1 MWSVEGWEKEYNTSK
16 SAERPAVDFIGRL
29 TFHKH
34 TLSLQFL
41 GECTKYNSNNKIIN
55 LSNLV
60 FIDAEM
66 LLRRCRD
73 MLERH
78 FLIQE
83 LTRYRLRLDHEL
95 SAARDNQRQI
105 VPSDEDAK
113 EITNWYGCE
122 IAAHYQPSS
131 ELGGDFWGIRN
142 IDENRFI
149 FFTADFLGHSVAPS
163 LNTFRLDAIIKEMEV
178 TSLSPA
184 DFLAN
189 IKASLY
195 TLLEPGQFATMLCAI
210 IEPKNDRHVYAD
222 AAALE
227 PIFGN
232 VTTQNA
238 PLMDGSGILLGVRE
252 NSTYE
257 DKEIEFPKG
266 SFMSLFSHALL

>member
-1 MWSVEGWEKEYNTSK
+1 M
-16 SAERPAVDFIGRL
+16 
-29 TFHKH
+29 
-34 TLSLQFL
+34 
-41 GECTKYNSNNKIIN
+41 
-55 LSNLV
+55 
-60 FIDAEM
+60 
-66 LLRRCRD
+66 LRRCRD

-78 FLIQE
+78 LLIQE

-95 SAARDNQRQI
+95 SAARDMQRQI

-113 EITNWYGCE
+113 EITNRYGCE

-142 IDENRFI
+142 IDEDRFML
-149 FFTADFLGHSVAPS
+149 FTADFSGHGVAAS

-178 TSLSPA
+178 TSPSPA

-189 IKASLY
+189 INASLY

-210 IEPKNDRHVYAD
+210 IEPKNDRLVYAG
-222 AAALE
+222 AAAPE

-238 PLMDGSGILLGVRE
+238 SLLDGSGILLGVRE
-252 NSTYE
+252 SSTYE

-266 SFMSLFSHALL
+266 SFMFLFSDALFESPNQDGKALETEGVLELTQSAIVKSPATPFDFVLSEFYKEVSQPLNDDLTAIWLSH